1 MNATDMTKGKPM
13 KLLFLF
19 SLPLMFGNVFQQ
31 LYTVV
36 DTMIVGQT
44 LGVSA
49 LAALGAAE
57 SLGWMS
63 LGSIQGLTQ
72 GFSIRMAQQFG
83 AKDEDGLHQAV
94 GHSIVLSALLAV
106 LLTIVFQAAVR
117 PVLAILQTPE
127 DIKPDTILYLR
138 ILFAGIPIVVAY
150 NLLAS
155 MLRAIG
161 DSKTPLIATAIAA
174 ASKIVLDW
182 LFVCVFG
189 WGIAG
194 AAEATLIAQFI
205 SVVYCFFTIRKLTLL
220 HPRRKDLRLE
230 VELSGKLML
239 LGLPMAFQNFIIAIG
254 SMIVQ
259 RLINS
264 FGVIYTGQNLGANQ
278 PKRIREGLKAGV
290 IIALITSTVL
300 GAILILLGKPLL
312 SLFISGTE
320 EEISQTLAIAYH
332 YLSIMSVC
340 LPILYVLY
348 VLRST
353 LQGLGDTVSPML
365 SGVAEFA
372 MRTGCVLL
380 LPLWLGAEGIFY
392 AEVLAWTGADL
403 VLIPSC
409 IWALRHRLTKSDDTK
424 RNL

>member
-57 SLGWMS
+57 ALGWMS

-106 LLTIVFQAAVR
+106 LLTIVFQAAVC

-138 ILFAGIPIVVAY
+138 ILFSGIPIVVAY

-174 ASKIVLDW
+174 ASNIVLDL

-205 SVVYCFFTIRKLTLL
+205 SVGYCFFTIRKLTLL

-230 VELSGKLML
+230 IELSGKLML

-259 RLINS
+259 RLIN
-264 FGVIYTGQNLGANQ
+264 
-278 PKRIREGLKAGV
+278 
-290 IIALITSTVL
+290 
-300 GAILILLGKPLL
+300 
-312 SLFISGTE
+312 
-320 EEISQTLAIAYH
+320 
-332 YLSIMSVC
+332 
-340 LPILYVLY
+340 
-348 VLRST
+348 
-353 LQGLGDTVSPML
+353 
-365 SGVAEFA
+365 
-372 MRTGCVLL
+372 
-380 LPLWLGAEGIFY
+380 
-392 AEVLAWTGADL
+392 
-403 VLIPSC
+403 
-409 IWALRHRLTKSDDTK
+409 
-424 RNL
+424 

>member
-161 DSKTPLIATAIAA
+161 DSKTPLIATA
-174 ASKIVLDW
+174 
-182 LFVCVFG
+182 
-189 WGIAG
+189 
-194 AAEATLIAQFI
+194 
-205 SVVYCFFTIRKLTLL
+205 LL
-220 HPRRKDLRLE
+220 
-230 VELSGKLML
+230 
-239 LGLPMAFQNFIIAIG
+239 
-254 SMIVQ
+254 
-259 RLINS
+259 
-264 FGVIYTGQNLGANQ
+264 Q
-278 PKRIREGLKAGV
+278 P
-290 IIALITSTVL
+290 
-300 GAILILLGKPLL
+300 AIL
-312 SLFISGTE
+312 
-320 EEISQTLAIAYH
+320 Y
-332 YLSIMSVC
+332 
-340 LPILYVLY
+340 
-348 VLRST
+348 
-353 LQGLGDTVSPML
+353 
-365 SGVAEFA
+365 
-372 MRTGCVLL
+372 
-380 LPLWLGAEGIFY
+380 
-392 AEVLAWTGADL
+392 
-403 VLIPSC
+403 
-409 IWALRHRLTKSDDTK
+409 
-424 RNL
+424 

>member
-117 PVLAILQTPE
+117 PVLVIYKHQ
-127 DIKPDTILYLR
+127 R
-138 ILFAGIPIVVAY
+138 ILSQIRFYIFVFYFLVFPIVVAY

-155 MLRAIG
+155 MLH
-161 DSKTPLIATAIAA
+161 
-174 ASKIVLDW
+174 
-182 LFVCVFG
+182 
-189 WGIAG
+189 
-194 AAEATLIAQFI
+194 AQW
-205 SVVYCFFTIRKLTLL
+205 R
-220 HPRRKDLRLE
+220 
-230 VELSGKLML
+230 
-239 LGLPMAFQNFIIAIG
+239 Q
-254 SMIVQ
+254 
-259 RLINS
+259 
-264 FGVIYTGQNLGANQ
+264 
-278 PKRIREGLKAGV
+278 
-290 IIALITSTVL
+290 
-300 GAILILLGKPLL
+300 
-312 SLFISGTE
+312 
-320 EEISQTLAIAYH
+320 
-332 YLSIMSVC
+332 
-340 LPILYVLY
+340 
-348 VLRST
+348 
-353 LQGLGDTVSPML
+353 
-365 SGVAEFA
+365 
-372 MRTGCVLL
+372 
-380 LPLWLGAEGIFY
+380 
-392 AEVLAWTGADL
+392 
-403 VLIPSC
+403 
-409 IWALRHRLTKSDDTK
+409 
-424 RNL
+424 

>member
-138 ILFAGIPIVVAY
+138 ILFSGIPIVVAY

-174 ASKIVLDW
+174 ASNIVLDL

-205 SVVYCFFTIRKLTLL
+205 SVVYCFFHNK
-220 HPRRKDLRLE
+220 
-230 VELSGKLML
+230 
-239 LGLPMAFQNFIIAIG
+239 
-254 SMIVQ
+254 
-259 RLINS
+259 
-264 FGVIYTGQNLGANQ
+264 
-278 PKRIREGLKAGV
+278 KAY
-290 IIALITSTVL
+290 ALTSTQERFAL
-300 GAILILLGKPLL
+300 G
-312 SLFISGTE
+312 S
-320 EEISQTLAIAYH
+320 
-332 YLSIMSVC
+332 
-340 LPILYVLY
+340 
-348 VLRST
+348 
-353 LQGLGDTVSPML
+353 
-365 SGVAEFA
+365 
-372 MRTGCVLL
+372 
-380 LPLWLGAEGIFY
+380 
-392 AEVLAWTGADL
+392 
-403 VLIPSC
+403 
-409 IWALRHRLTKSDDTK
+409 
-424 RNL
+424 